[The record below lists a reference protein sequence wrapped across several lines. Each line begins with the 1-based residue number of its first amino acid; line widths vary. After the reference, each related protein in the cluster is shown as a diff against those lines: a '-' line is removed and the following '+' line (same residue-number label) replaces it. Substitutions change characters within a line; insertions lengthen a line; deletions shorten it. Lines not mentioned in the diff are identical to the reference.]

1 MSKEKIKQKN
11 YTSHSNKG
19 ITLIAL
25 IITIIVML
33 VLVAVTLIIALGE
46 NGIIEKTI
54 QAKEERDLA
63 AFKECVEIAAAGAF
77 KKNET
82 TGYYMYNWDD
92 FKTEVTT
99 ADNGKYRNATFMY
112 LISGMTPID
121 IEFEDITK
129 NIRGHQ
135 EILEYI
141 ERNKLASNYDI
152 SSNANH
158 KGEIQRIVDTWGLEP
173 ITNWKVTWLELR
185 CDTNI
190 LLYGSETIL
199 VECDGMQATVGLLK
213 MKYQDYM
220 IIMKRS
226 EADNLFSF
234 TPLQDGGG
242 DYPGGVTTIA
252 SYKGNAKHVDVP
264 GIIIEDD
271 GSYTYVTGIEANAF
285 EKGGIKWP
293 ALNAIGF
300 EDPRTYNTTSTLAE
314 FKAELLSVFSQGT
327 DDLSLQAVSI
337 IENYNC
343 LEGDTCTK
351 ISCKNDMLKGMLIL
365 AGSANNFPITEQNAD
380 EYLAYDEEGKMYI
393 LMNNNYQPVT
403 SAQFVE
409 SKTVSIKI
417 SEGIEEIGEE
427 AFKNCSKL
435 ETIYIPS
442 SIWGSRMSSDA
453 FEGCTS
459 LTQITTGESSIA
471 ESTKNWGCPNTITK
485 TYINLF
491 E

>member
-1 MSKEKIKQKN
+1 MKKQR
-11 YTSHSNKG
+11 G

-33 VLVAVTLIIALGE
+33 ILVIVTLTIALGE
-46 NGIIEKTI
+46 NGVITKTI
-54 QAKEERDLA
+54 EAKKAQDLA
-63 AFKECVEIAAAGAF
+63 DFKECVEIAAAGAF

-99 ADNGKYRNATFMY
+99 ANNGKYANSTFMY
-112 LISGMTPID
+112 LISGMSPVD

-135 EILEYI
+135 EILSYI
-141 ERNKLASNYDI
+141 EKNKLASNYDI
-152 SSNANH
+152 SSNADH
-158 KGEIQRIVDTWGLEP
+158 KGEIQRIVDMWGLEP
-173 ITNWKVTWLELR
+173 ITNWKVNWLELR

-213 MKYQDYM
+213 MKYQEYM
-220 IIMKRS
+220 IVMKRS
-226 EADNLFSF
+226 EADKLFSF

-242 DYPGGVTTIA
+242 DFPGNVTTIA
-252 SYKGNAKHVDVP
+252 VYKGNAKHVDVP
-264 GIIIEDD
+264 GLIIEDD

-285 EKGGIKWP
+285 EKGGIKYP
-293 ALNAIGF
+293 AIYIVGMEESA
-300 EDPRTYNTTSTLAE
+300 TYNSTSTIAE
-314 FKAELLSVFSQGT
+314 FKAELTSAFSSST
-327 DDLSLQAVSI
+327 DDLSLQALSI

-343 LEGDTCTK
+343 PEGDTCTK
-351 ISCKNDMLKGMLIL
+351 ISCKNVVFKELLIA
-365 AGSANNFPITEQNAD
+365 AGQANGFGIQASNAEDYIT
-380 EYLAYDEEGKMYI
+380 YDEEGKMYI
-393 LMNNNYQPVT
+393 LMNSNYQPVT
-403 SAQFVE
+403 SAQWEE
-409 SKTVSIKI
+409 SKTVSINL
-417 SEGIEEIGEE
+417 SEGGIENIGEG
-427 AFKNCSKL
+427 AFKNCAKL
-435 ETIYIPS
+435 ETIYIPRNVFNS
-442 SIWGSRMSSDA
+442 DIASDA

-459 LTQITTGESSIA
+459 LTQITTGSSSVA